1 MMVDCFVVVVVVV
14 VVVALRSSCF
24 LLSLPLFH
32 GIVQTTVRGRHFVTA
47 NPTGKTISVVAAE
60 DWHKGQCLLLKPPA
74 SMLHAMIAGEFRLD
88 ALKIAAL
95 QFHPYWLLGEHD
107 AAQLHRGMPFVHRH
121 HHHNNHHGPDD
132 DEESSPASSWRPVT
146 NDQVRE
152 ILDEEGPKNLLL
164 LPPLIK
170 WEGGHRQ
177 NTVPAPPPPQNSNT
191 KNNDGRQN
199 HVWYCHEQ

>member
-1 MMVDCFVVVVVVV
+1 
-14 VVVALRSSCF
+14 
-24 LLSLPLFH
+24 
-32 GIVQTTVRGRHFVTA
+32 
-47 NPTGKTISVVAAE
+47 
-60 DWHKGQCLLLKPPA
+60 
-74 SMLHAMIAGEFRLD
+74 MIAGEFRLD
-88 ALKIAAL
+88 VLKIAAL

-107 AAQLHRGMPFVHRH
+107 AAQLHRGMPFVHRQ

-132 DEESSPASSWRPVT
+132 DEESSSESLWRPVT

-170 WEGGHRQ
+170 WEGGGQGQ
-177 NTVPAPPPPQNSNT
+177 NTVPASPPRPSNNN

-199 HVWYCHEQ
+199 HVWCCHEQ